1 MSRVIAAYDLDE
13 DHGRLWVNADL
24 KCMPEIVI
32 VANQPMDRAQTVTYV
47 PEVRLLEALDKNNR
61 VESENSQLRKL
72 VRDVVLLAG
81 INGCDVTKMQLH
93 THGGDWRTVWERM
106 RGLGIEVE

>member
-24 KCMPEIVI
+24 KRMPEIVI

-47 PEVRLLEALDKNNR
+47 PEARLLEALDKNKS
-61 VESENSQLRKL
+61 VESENSQLREL
-72 VRDVVLLAG
+72 VKDMWYEGAFEPGASYVTEAYGLAE
-81 INGCDVTKMQLH
+81 
-93 THGGDWRTVWERM
+93 RTRE
-106 RGLGIEVE
+106 LGIEV